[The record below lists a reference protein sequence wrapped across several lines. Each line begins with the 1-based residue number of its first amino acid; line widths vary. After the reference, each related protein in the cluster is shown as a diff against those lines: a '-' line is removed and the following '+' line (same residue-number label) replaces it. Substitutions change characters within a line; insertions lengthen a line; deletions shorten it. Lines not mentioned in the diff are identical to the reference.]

1 MESCHQ
7 NKKRQ
12 IRTYQEIAKSQLEW
26 ANRMGK
32 IANMLAVEYVPAEK
46 KVLKKTAEDKVTT
59 LSKGEVDE
67 PNYHDSLF

>member
-1 MESCHQ
+1 
-7 NKKRQ
+7 
-12 IRTYQEIAKSQLEW
+12 
-26 ANRMGK
+26 MGK